1 MSIADIAGEAQAG
14 NPDAFEE
21 LVSLANR
28 AEAQLAV
35 LREALESEHRSR
47 IDNPCVI
54 CAALA
59 DTADSER
66 WLSDIRGR
74 AVEEERERV
83 RPMLERLIANP
94 AILHIS
100 GCNGIGWIERADDTC
115 DCHPLRHCDPDQKIA
130 GRESFWHTLPEN
142 RHFFKKRDAFVS
154 ALLSSDANG
163 SHEENS

>member
-28 AEAQLAV
+28 AERAEAQLAV

-47 IDNPCVI
+47 IDWQSSEPGPRSWLIHTEGENPCVI

-66 WLSDIRGR
+66 WLSDIRGQ

-83 RPMLERLIANP
+83 RPMLGGKP
-94 AILHIS
+94 
-100 GCNGIGWIERADDTC
+100 
-115 DCHPLRHCDPDQKIA
+115 
-130 GRESFWHTLPEN
+130 
-142 RHFFKKRDAFVS
+142 
-154 ALLSSDANG
+154 
-163 SHEENS
+163 